1 MHHWLKILL
10 LGSCTLLQCK
20 NYWGN
25 PHKNAVAPRIASTTK
40 TELRVEPAN
49 WWTGMKWNTVE
60 VLFQREN
67 ISQFQLGL
75 QQAKGVKL
83 LKTETL
89 ESPNYLFATIAI
101 DEKAPAQ
108 KLQFRFTRDQEIFT
122 FEYPILARNT
132 QLRAQGVDARDVIYL
147 IFPDRFANGDPGND
161 QVPGMLQGL
170 ERERSEGRHGGD
182 LKGIQ
187 DHLDYLKSMGV
198 SAIWLNPE
206 LENDQLEA
214 SYHGYAVTD
223 HYRVDRRFGTNETLR
238 NLISACHKQGI
249 KVIRDVVLNHI
260 GDNHYWMKDLPSKD
274 WVNQWPKYTQT
285 SYRAPVLVD
294 PYASDYDKKQF
305 QEGWFD
311 KRMPDLNQKNPHV
324 ANYLI
329 QQAIWWVE
337 YAGFD
342 DFRIDTYTYSDQT
355 FCSSWC
361 KALREEYPN
370 LSMFGEIWENAVP
383 VQGYFADNQPLFGDK
398 FDSNLPGVV
407 DFQLCFA
414 IQEAL
419 TKPTTWTE
427 GASKI
432 YYVLAQD
439 KMYQNPY
446 KNLVMLDNHDM
457 ARFYTHIG
465 ENPDKF
471 KTGMAFL
478 LTTRGIPQLYYG
490 TEILG
495 TGDGKTDWGSFRKD
509 FPGGWPGDPANKF
522 QASGR
527 TPAEQDAFLFT
538 QKLIQYR
545 NQTPAL
551 QTGKLMQFAT
561 RDQEPEKGI
570 YVYFRFDEAKTI
582 MIVLNFSDQVK
593 MLDTTRFKE
602 KMTGFSTAKNV
613 ITDQW
618 ISSLDKLT
626 IPAYSPLVLELN

>member
-1 MHHWLKILL
+1 
-10 LGSCTLLQCK
+10 
-20 NYWGN
+20 
-25 PHKNAVAPRIASTTK
+25 
-40 TELRVEPAN
+40 
-49 WWTGMKWNTVE
+49 MKWNTVE